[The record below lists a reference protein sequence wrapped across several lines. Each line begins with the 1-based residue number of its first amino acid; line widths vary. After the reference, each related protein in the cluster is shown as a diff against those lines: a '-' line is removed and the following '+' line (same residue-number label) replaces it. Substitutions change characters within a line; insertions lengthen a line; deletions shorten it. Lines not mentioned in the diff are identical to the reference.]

1 MKFKSYSNQS
11 LNVKK
16 ADKGEDKKGREKA
29 TENIRGNGGD
39 AKERGCST
47 RERGRKRFLML
58 IYECLTVVS
67 WNKWLV
73 GVARALLPVQDTKC
87 IVRSAIRPNLHM

>member
-1 MKFKSYSNQS
+1 M
-11 LNVKK
+11 
-16 ADKGEDKKGREKA
+16 RE
-29 TENIRGNGGD
+29 
-39 AKERGCST
+39 

-58 IYECLTVVS
+58 IYEYLTVVS

-73 GVARALLPVQDTKC
+73 GVAAALLPVQDTKC

>member
-1 MKFKSYSNQS
+1 MSGQEQRKESTRERDRKCQ
-11 LNVKK
+11 
-16 ADKGEDKKGREKA
+16 GEGGSQREGTL
-29 TENIRGNGGD
+29 TE
-39 AKERGCST
+39 

-73 GVARALLPVQDTKC
+73 GVAAALLPVQDTKC

>member
-1 MKFKSYSNQS
+1 MIKRDGKYRR
-11 LNVKK
+11 
-16 ADKGEDKKGREKA
+16 KGESQRKGALNE
-29 TENIRGNGGD
+29 
-39 AKERGCST
+39 
-47 RERGRKRFLML
+47 RERERKRFLML

-73 GVARALLPVQDTKC
+73 GVAAALLPVQDTKC

>member
-1 MKFKSYSNQS
+1 MSGQGRRQESTRERDRKYQRKGGSQREGI
-11 LNVKK
+11 LN
-16 ADKGEDKKGREKA
+16 E
-29 TENIRGNGGD
+29 
-39 AKERGCST
+39 

-67 WNKWLV
+67 RNKWLV
-73 GVARALLPVQDTKC
+73 GVAAALLPVQDTKC

>member
-1 MKFKSYSNQS
+1 MKTRKHEG
-11 LNVKK
+11 
-16 ADKGEDKKGREKA
+16 KGQKISEERREPQ
-29 TENIRGNGGD
+29 RG
-39 AKERGCST
+39 KTKRE

-73 GVARALLPVQDTKC
+73 GVAAALLPVQDTKC

>member
-1 MKFKSYSNQS
+1 MNDHS
-11 LNVKK
+11 
-16 ADKGEDKKGREKA
+16 EITKGRRKLK
-29 TENIRGNGGD
+29 RGD
-39 AKERGCST
+39 TK
-47 RERGRKRFLML
+47 RERGQEMFLML

-73 GVARALLPVQDTKC
+73 GVAAALLPVQDTKC